1 MTFQLRS
8 DDLQDGARMPM
19 AQVANIMGHQGSNIS
34 PHLAWS
40 GAPEGTRSF
49 VLSVFD
55 PDAPT
60 GSGWWHWNVVNIPA
74 GVQALPRGCGSGRS
88 ALPAGAVQTRG
99 DTGTSSYTGAAP
111 PPGPAHR
118 YIFTLHALKVDS
130 LPLDEHASG
139 AMVGFM
145 VHMNTLGQASLTV
158 HYGA

>member
-1 MTFQLRS
+1 MVLV
-8 DDLQDGARMPM
+8 DLDVPAL
-19 AQVANIMGHQGSNIS
+19 S
-34 PHLAWS
+34 W
-40 GAPEGTRSF
+40 PEAAEGF
-49 VLSVFD
+49 EVKIVV
-55 PDAPT
+55 
-60 GSGWWHWNVVNIPA
+60 GSG
-74 GVQALPRGCGSGRS
+74 QS

-118 YIFTLHALKVDS
+118 YIFTVHALKMDS

-145 VHMNTLGQASLTV
+145 VHMNSLAKASLTV